1 MQRSSASGRTSY
13 RASSWP
19 SPGLPWLGAIRRT
32 RAHRLEA
39 RQRARAATTDVPLH
53 VRTSLEI
60 LAPDTEAHHAGHRLN
75 LERPASVSGRA
86 QAVRRIRP
94 RDDEAARLRAPL
106 RESTPCCYQHLDAS
120 RVNWCPLGHVLVFH
134 YSRVNS
140 PLSSACQT
148 ISADAACRSRKQ
160 RASQELLVASNHR
173 FRSRRARSRDRSN
186 FADPPIGDLL
196 QRHWIEEKELLAPT
210 LRRGDEMSSSRTA
223 RCLVI
228 SRPAQSSVSVCPFF
242 AWRRRAAC
250 AGSDRRA
257 P

>member
-39 RQRARAATTDVPLH
+39 RQRARAATIDVPLH

-148 ISADAACRSRKQ
+148 ISADAACRSRNNAPVRTFWSLPTTISD
-160 RASQELLVASNHR
+160 RAGPAAAIARILQIHR
-173 FRSRRARSRDRSN
+173 SEISCSGTGLRKRS
-186 FADPPIGDLL
+186 F
-196 QRHWIEEKELLAPT
+196 
-210 LRRGDEMSSSRTA
+210 
-223 RCLVI
+223 
-228 SRPAQSSVSVCPFF
+228 SRPRYVVAT
-242 AWRRRAAC
+242 R
-250 AGSDRRA
+250 
-257 P
+257 